1 MARQAGMRLNSEDR
15 AGSALTIEDLVKRCA
30 LPPAAKR
37 TVRDALR
44 RLEGEAKD
52 ARAKRSAALATVTEA
67 DQRRA
72 GAQAELDRLRDILAA
87 TRTSLDDA
95 RASEVALQ
103 AANAELQRAL
113 DAATALPPS
122 PPPAVPEAQVPDAS
136 PPAPPPALTPPP
148 DPLPLSSFAPAAP
161 SRSRAAPRSAA
172 AELTPEPP
180 RPTPAVPSAEQA
192 ACHRGRVD
200 THTAIGALL
209 VRAPKVPGGYA
220 GQCFATL
227 LERAAA
233 DLPRMATDEDEDGAS
248 RRHGPREDL
257 MALASLYRNEGAFYR
272 DLALYRGDGLPLN
285 GDRMRVALAPQR
297 GSSPA
302 HACVEMADG

>member
-1 MARQAGMRLNSEDR
+1 MARQAGMRLKSESK
-15 AGSALTIEDLVKRCA
+15 GPETALTVEDLVKRCA

-37 TVRDALR
+37 MVRDALR
-44 RLEGEAKD
+44 RLEAEAKE
-52 ARAKRSAALATVTEA
+52 ARAKRSAALSAASEA
-67 DQRRA
+67 DHRHVS
-72 GAQAELDRLRDILAA
+72 AQAELERLRDILAT

-95 RASEVALQ
+95 RASQVALQ

-122 PPPAVPEAQVPDAS
+122 PPPVAPSAHPAVVALTF
-136 PPAPPPALTPPP
+136 PAPAA
-148 DPLPLSSFAPAAP
+148 LPLSTLSPAAP
-161 SRSRAAPRSAA
+161 SRPRAAPRSAA
-172 AELTPEPP
+172 AEATPEPP
-180 RPTPAVPSAEQA
+180 RPTPVTPDVEQA

-200 THTAIGALL
+200 TSTAIGALL

-227 LERAAA
+227 LDRAAA
-233 DLPRMATDEDEDGAS
+233 DLPRMATDEDDEGTS

-257 MALASLYRNEGAFYR
+257 MALASLYRHETGFYR
-272 DLALYRGDGLPLN
+272 DLPVQRGDGLPVN
-285 GDRMRVALAPQR
+285 GDRMRAALVPQR